1 MPHPPLSPAV
11 IPLSRCEDPRAG
23 GKALGLAKLHKHGL
37 RVPDGFVLLGAKKGQ
52 LPDGWAAAYAALG
65 GPVAVRSSSAAE
77 DGAEASFAGQYETY
91 LNVEGEAAVREA
103 VEACLGSADAARAR
117 AYRGAMQKGD
127 GDTMAV
133 VIQRMLRPRAAG
145 VLFTV
150 DPVTRSSEHVV
161 VEAIPGLGDAL
172 VSGRARAD
180 RFLLNRDG
188 SLRSRELAGAEP
200 CLDATALQAL
210 LRDALHAETR
220 FGHPLDLEW
229 AIDEAGALHF
239 LQARPITTLDLP
251 GHDEFDTP
259 LPAGQVQTFTT
270 YNISEVLP
278 GATSP
283 LTWSVA
289 GQGLDRAM
297 LELFVGYGVP
307 RSELE
312 SMPMVA
318 TFSGRPFLNMRPMYA
333 LGRYVA
339 GASKEGADYSVAGH
353 VLPDVPIDPPAPGF
367 VRLRKGIGYFRK
379 LLRAGENFA
388 AFARA
393 TAGQEIPRSDDPRVL
408 YEHLGRAVEGITA
421 GMLIHLQ
428 TSSLSGAMHAV
439 LLNVLSSG
447 KPATSEHHSI
457 ASALLAS
464 LAVSGA
470 EKTSLALPQA
480 FERLA
485 TTIAEDTATAAH
497 FRTLPLEEALS
508 FLQTGAPE
516 KIRAAFRSFLAD
528 HGHRCVLEIELHQAD
543 WEEDPRPL
551 LLSLQRV
558 VAGPRRTEPKRGG
571 DADAILGAMPAL
583 KRLAVTKLMQK
594 NREGVVLRERS
605 KSHLIRMIRKLRRAY
620 LAFAE
625 LLVAAG
631 TLPDKDL
638 LFFMTHSEL
647 GRLVQAKDPAL
658 IRRALH
664 RRRLHPQRMAIEF
677 PNVSVGKPVPLTPD
691 AGAATDA
698 KGEVLHGTPVSRGVV
713 VGRARVARTLA
724 EADGIEPGEILVVA
738 YTDVGWA
745 PYFIHAAALATEI
758 GGTLSHGAV
767 VAREYGLPAVVNLPG
782 ITRRFRTGDL
792 LRLDGTTGEV
802 RKLDGAQPGK

>member
-1 MPHPPLSPAV
+1 MTNPPPPPAV
-11 IPLSRCEDPRAG
+11 IPLSQCEDPRAG
-23 GKALGLAKLHKHGL
+23 GKALRLAQLHRLGL
-37 RVPDGFVLLGAKKGQ
+37 RVPDGFVLLGARKGR
-52 LPDGWAAAYAALG
+52 LPDGWEAAYAALG
-65 GPVAVRSSSAAE
+65 GPVAVRSSAAAE
-77 DGAEASFAGQYETY
+77 DGADASFAGQYETY
-91 LNVEGEAAVREA
+91 LNVEGEDAVREA
-103 VEACLGSADAARAR
+103 VEACLDSADAARAR
-117 AYRGAMQKGD
+117 AYRGALQKGD
-127 GDTMAV
+127 GDAMAV

-150 DPVTRSSEHVV
+150 DPVTRSAEHIV

-180 RFLLNRDG
+180 RFVLGRDG
-188 SLRSRELAGAEP
+188 SLRSHELAGAEP
-200 CLDATALQAL
+200 CLDAGALQAL
-210 LRDALHAETR
+210 LRDSLHAESR

-259 LPAGQVQTFTT
+259 LPPGQVQTFTT
-270 YNISEVLP
+270 YNISEVMP

-289 GQGLDRAM
+289 GVGLNRAM
-297 LELFVGYGVP
+297 HQLFVHYGVP
-307 RSELE
+307 RSELHD
-312 SMPMVA
+312 MPMVA
-318 TFSGRPFLNMRPMYA
+318 SFSGRPFLNMRPMYA

-353 VLPDVPIDPPAPGF
+353 VLPDVPLEPPASGL

-388 AFARA
+388 AFERA
-393 TAGQEIPRSDDPRVL
+393 TAGLEIPRSDDPRIL
-408 YEHLGRAVEGITA
+408 HGHIEQGVERLTE
-421 GMLIHLQ
+421 GMGIHLQ

-439 LLNVLSSG
+439 LLSVISGG
-447 KPATSEHHSI
+447 KPATGEHHSI

-464 LAVSGA
+464 VPASGA
-470 EKTSLALPQA
+470 EATSLGLPQA

-485 TTIAEDTATAAH
+485 TALAEDAAVAAH
-497 FRTLPLEEALS
+497 FRALPMEDALG
-508 FLQTGAPE
+508 FLRTGAPE

-528 HGHRCVLEIELHQAD
+528 HGHRCVREIELHQAD
-543 WEEDPRPL
+543 WQEDPRPL
-551 LLSLQRV
+551 LASLQRA
-558 VAGPRRTEPKRGG
+558 VAAPRRTEPTRGG
-571 DADAILGAMPAL
+571 EAAALLGAMPPL
-583 KRLAVTKLMQK
+583 KRLAVTKLVQK

-620 LAFAE
+620 LALAE
-625 LLVAAG
+625 RLGAAG
-631 TLPDKDL
+631 RLTDPDL
-638 LFFMTHSEL
+638 LFFMTHAEL
-647 GRLVQAKDPAL
+647 GRLAQAKDPAL

-664 RRRLHPQRMAIEF
+664 RRRLHPQRMALEF
-677 PNVSVGKPVPLTPD
+677 PPVSVGKPVPLGAD
-691 AGAATDA
+691 AGAAA
-698 KGEVLHGTPVSRGVV
+698 GAPGEVLRGTPVSRGVV
-713 VGRARVARTLA
+713 VGRARVARTIA
-724 EADGIEPGEILVVA
+724 EAEGIEPGEILVVA

-745 PYFIHAAALATEI
+745 PYFVHAAGLLTEI

-802 RKLDGAQPGK
+802 RRLDGAPP

>member
-1 MPHPPLSPAV
+1 MSYSHLASAV
-11 IPLSRCEDPRAG
+11 IPLSECEDPRAG
-23 GKALGLAKLHKHGL
+23 GKALGLSKLRRLGL
-37 RVPDGFVLLGAKKGQ
+37 RVPDGFVLLGARKGR
-52 LPDGWAAAYAALG
+52 LPDGWAEAYAALG
-65 GPVAVRSSSAAE
+65 GPVAVRSSAAAE
-77 DGAEASFAGQYETY
+77 DGAEASFAGQYETC

-103 VEACLGSADAARAR
+103 VEACLDSADAARAR

-127 GDTMAV
+127 VDAMAV

-150 DPVTRSSEHVV
+150 DPVTHSAEQVV
-161 VEAIPGLGDAL
+161 IEAIPGLGDTL

-180 RFLLNRDG
+180 RFVLGRDG

-200 CLDATALQAL
+200 CLDETALQAL
-210 LRDALHAETR
+210 LGDALRAETR

-229 AIDEAGALHF
+229 AVDEAGVLHF

-251 GHDEFDTP
+251 GLDELDTP

-283 LTWSVA
+283 LSWSVA
-289 GQGLDRAM
+289 GAGLNRAM
-297 LELFVGYGVP
+297 LDLFVGFGVP
-307 RSELE
+307 RSELQ

-318 TFSGRPFLNMRPMYA
+318 SFSRRPFVNMRPMYA
-333 LGRYVA
+333 LARYVA

-353 VLPDVPIDPPAPGF
+353 VLPDVPVEPPAPGL
-367 VRLRKGIGYFRK
+367 VRLRKAVGYFRK
-379 LLRAGENFA
+379 LLHAEKDFA
-388 AFARA
+388 AFERE
-393 TAGQEIPRSDDPRVL
+393 TAGLEIPHSEDPRVL
-408 YEHLGRAVEGITA
+408 HGHIGQAIEQITEGLRVHLK
-421 GMLIHLQ
+421 
-428 TSSLSGAMHAV
+428 TSSFSGAMYAV
-439 LLNVLSSG
+439 LLNVLSGG
-447 KPATSEHHSI
+447 KPSTSEHHSI
-457 ASALLAS
+457 ASALLSSIA
-464 LAVSGA
+464 ASGA
-470 EKTSLALPQA
+470 ETTSLALPHA

-485 TTIAEDTATAAH
+485 ATLAQDAAATAH
-497 FRTLPLEEALS
+497 FRSLS
-508 FLQTGAPE
+508 IEDAQSWLQTGAPE

-528 HGHRCVLEIELHQAD
+528 HGHRCVREIELHQAD
-543 WEEDPRPL
+543 WQEDPRPL
-551 LLSLQRV
+551 VMSLQRT
-558 VAGPRRTEPKRGG
+558 VAMPKKN
-571 DADAILGAMPAL
+571 DAKRSSEAASILGAMPVI
-583 KRLAVTKLMQK
+583 KRLAVTKLVQK

-605 KSHLIRMIRKLRRAY
+605 KSHVIRMIRRLRRAY
-620 LAFAE
+620 LGLAE
-625 LLVAAG
+625 LLVAAR
-631 TLPDKDL
+631 TLPDPDL
-638 LFFMTHSEL
+638 LFFMTHAEL
-647 GRLVQAKDPAL
+647 GRLAQAKDPAL

-664 RRRLHPQRMAIEF
+664 RRRLHPQCMALEF
-677 PNVSVGKPVPLTPD
+677 PPVSVGKPVPLSAD
-691 AGAATDA
+691 AGTAAETF
-698 KGEVLHGTPVSRGVV
+698 GEVLQGTPVSRGVV

-724 EADGIEPGEILVVA
+724 EAERIEPGEILVVA

-802 RKLDGAQPGK
+802 RKLDAAKP